1 MRPGV
6 NLAAAA
12 LVGAAVLAGCADV
25 APSGAPTPGKSGT
38 SAGKPSDSKPS
49 TPPAKPTPSGPSSTT
64 PSSTIPSPTTSSTI
78 PSPTTP
84 APTAP
89 GTGLPA
95 AAPVTRS
102 FPSRL
107 PNGKPPLFVVV
118 SFDGAGD
125 LALWARWR
133 AVAKQVNARMTFFLS
148 GPYLYP
154 EDHRTDYKP
163 PFHKPGASEIGW
175 GDTANVLA
183 RTTVLR
189 EAIAEG
195 QEIGTHANGHF
206 CGASGIGKWT
216 TAQWTAELNAFD
228 HMVRTGPTLAAGKT
242 VAPPFDP
249 STVKGMRT
257 PCLEGNR
264 AAYRLAMAKR
274 GMLYDA
280 SAPGY
285 IAWPKKVNGLWNFP
299 LESVTLAGTSKKT
312 LTMDYNLWYAQ
323 TQARKAPIAQAPA
336 LRAQVLATYRAALAQ
351 SRAGGNPPLFLGN
364 HFNRWNN
371 SVYSDALTDF
381 VKQTC
386 TQPDVRCV
394 SNMELASWLAKNG
407 VPSGHNR
414 PS

>member
-1 MRPGV
+1 MRPGA
-6 NLAAAA
+6 NLVGAA
-12 LVGAAVLAGCADV
+12 LVVAAVLAGCADV
-25 APSGAPTPGKSGT
+25 PLEGAPSPGRSTAPKPPAGTPSKPGAPSPSPT
-38 SAGKPSDSKPS
+38 KPSTPSPSPSKPS
-49 TPPAKPTPSGPSSTT
+49 TPV
-64 PSSTIPSPTTSSTI
+64 
-78 PSPTTP
+78 
-84 APTAP
+84 P
-89 GTGLPA
+89 GQKLPA
-95 AAPVTRS
+95 AAPVLRS
-102 FPSRL
+102 FPGRL

-154 EDHRTDYKP
+154 GNHRTDYKP
-163 PFHKPGASEIGW
+163 PYRQPGASEIGW
-175 GDTANVLA
+175 GDAANVLG
-183 RTTVLR
+183 RTKVLR

-195 QEIGTHANGHF
+195 HEIGTHANGHF
-206 CGASGIGKWT
+206 CGTNGIGRWT
-216 TAQWTAELNAFD
+216 TAQWTAELSAFD
-228 HMVRTGPTLAAGKT
+228 QMVRTGPTLAAGKT

-264 AAYRLAMAKR
+264 PAYRQAMVQR

-285 IAWPKKVNGLWNFP
+285 ITWPKKLDGLWNFP
-299 LESVTLAGTSKKT
+299 LESVTLAGTGKKT
-312 LTMDYNLWYAQ
+312 LTMDYNLWFAQ
-323 TQARKAPIAQAPA
+323 TQARKAPLAQAPA
-336 LRAQVLATYRAALAQ
+336 LKAQVLATYQQALAK
-351 SRAGGNPPLFLGN
+351 SRASGNPPLFLGN

-394 SNMELASWLAKNG
+394 SNMELASWLAKYG
-407 VPSGHNR
+407 VPSGQNR